1 MNQEQKDNLELAAV
15 MPIINDLNI
24 PLNTVIY
31 REQEEPD
38 IIIQD
43 GKRIGIET
51 ITCHPSNID
60 TEDKFSYLKRERH
73 LAKLVKQYKQ
83 QLYDRGD
90 KFNLIC
96 VHFKWDAY
104 WDWDNDD
111 AILAEIDDFI
121 NTRLRKHWR
130 YIYSASRK
138 NVKVDNNNL
147 IIITESNFGVGA
159 QANWIVKCIEKKEKK
174 LKRYKSLDKNKDID
188 EYWLVV
194 NFVYA
199 QSVDLNKTES
209 FEIKTEYD
217 RLYLVQYNDVKR
229 LK

>member
-43 GKRIGIET
+43 GKKIGIEV

-60 TEDKFSYLKRERH
+60 TEDKFNYLKREKH
-73 LAKLVKQYKQ
+73 LAKLVKQYKR
-83 QLYDRGD
+83 QLYNSGD
-90 KFNLIC
+90 KYNLIC
-96 VHFKWDAY
+96 VHFKWEAY

-111 AILAEIDDFI
+111 KILEEIDDCV
-121 NTRLRKHWR
+121 NARLRKHLK

-138 NVKVDNNNL
+138 DVKVDNDNL
-147 IIITESNFGVGA
+147 IIISESNFGVGA
-159 QANWIVKCIEKKEKK
+159 QANWIVKCVEKKDKA
-174 LKRYKSLDKNKDID
+174 LKRYKSLVKNEDID

-194 NFVYA
+194 DFVYA
-199 QSVDLNKTES
+199 QGVDLNRTDQ
-209 FEIKTEYD
+209 FEIKTDYD
-217 RLYLVQYNDVKR
+217 RLYLVQYSDV
-229 LK
+229 